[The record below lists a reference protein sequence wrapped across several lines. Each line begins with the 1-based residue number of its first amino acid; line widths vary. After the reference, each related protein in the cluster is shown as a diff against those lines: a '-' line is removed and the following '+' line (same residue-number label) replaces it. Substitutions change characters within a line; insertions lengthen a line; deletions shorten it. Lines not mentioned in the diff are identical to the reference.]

1 MAKLTELQE
10 LSIELPIT
18 SAMRQATERPER
30 WGAVAV
36 EAYLEMQGF
45 GVDRADCYWRNPLEK
60 PAIADV
66 VLPEFGRLE
75 CVVMGDG
82 MTIESGI
89 DRLGYVMVMV
99 KEKSIAILG
108 FTDQWP
114 IDVENVMSID
124 DWMLWLGELAMGS
137 QVIGQMPEFEEL
149 WQDAVGRIAVVA
161 QLNRLYHRSEPWEW
175 RYEGEKIL
183 QGDEVRELAE
193 ISRENGE
200 NEGRIDFQDLAESVM
215 ERLANVWQNPYL

>member
-18 SAMRQATERPER
+18 SEMRQATDQPER
-30 WGAVAV
+30 WGAIAV

-60 PAIADV
+60 RTIADV
-66 VLPEFGRLE
+66 MLREFGRLE
-75 CVVMGDG
+75 CVVMGA
-82 MTIESGI
+82 EANVEPGI
-89 DRLGYVMVMV
+89 DRLGYVMVVV
-99 KEKSIAILG
+99 KEKSIAITA

-124 DWMLWLGELAMGS
+124 EWMLWLGELAMGS
-137 QVIGQMPEFEEL
+137 QAIKQMPEFEKL
-149 WQDAVGRIAVVA
+149 WQDVVGRMALVA
-161 QLNRLYHRSEPWEW
+161 RLNRLYRQTEPWEW

-183 QGDEVRELAE
+183 RGETRELVGM
-193 ISRENGE
+193 SREDGV
-200 NEGRIDFQDLAESVM
+200 NETRIDFQDLAESVM
-215 ERLANVWQNPYL
+215 ERLGKVWNRAA